1 MAFERT
7 GARLTGDIWSSYSTR
22 DRTLLTLGA
31 IVCYLLFGLVA
42 SLFGIPKY
50 PDFQAAIL
58 LQPSPLLVIVLV
70 AAALLAGALLASL
83 VAGRVHFESGLFCAA
98 IGLVALSVRG
108 GPARYAFMYDPTGGI
123 YIRLIIETVLLL
135 GCISLGWYALLV
147 LRDRGLLK
155 GEPLREDDPDVL
167 PAQGLMAL
175 AAQVVV
181 MVVLM
186 ALLAQT
192 DQKAQVIWSIAIAS
206 MVSAIAAHSL
216 FPARPS
222 IWFWSAPF
230 IVAVIGYVLALLGGA
245 PKVGGMPAG
254 AIPALARPLPLDYAA
269 IGTAGSLLG
278 YWTSRKWLHEREEEP
293 HTTGEVEEALENPQ
307 V

>member
-1 MAFERT
+1 MAFERSGT
-7 GARLTGDIWSSYSTR
+7 RVAGDIWSSYSTR

-31 IVCYLLFGLVA
+31 ILCYV
-42 SLFGIPKY
+42 LFGIVARLFAIPRY

-58 LQPSPLLVIVLV
+58 LQPAPLLVIVLV
-70 AAALLAGALLASL
+70 AATLLAGALLASL
-83 VAGRVHFESGLFCAA
+83 VAGKVHFESGLFCAA
-98 IGLVALSVRG
+98 IGLAALSVRG
-108 GPARYAFMYDPTGGI
+108 GPARYAFMYDPTGGV
-123 YIRLIIETVLLL
+123 YVRLIIETVLLL
-135 GCISLGWYALLV
+135 GCISLGWYALLA

-155 GEPLREDDPDVL
+155 GEPLREDDPDAL

-181 MVVLM
+181 MVLLM

-192 DQKAQVIWSIAIAS
+192 DQKAQVIWAIAIAS
-206 MVSAIAAHSL
+206 TVAAIAAHSL

-230 IVAVIGYVLALLGGA
+230 IVAIIGYVLALVGGA
-245 PKVGGMPAG
+245 PKVGGMPGG

-307 V
+307 A